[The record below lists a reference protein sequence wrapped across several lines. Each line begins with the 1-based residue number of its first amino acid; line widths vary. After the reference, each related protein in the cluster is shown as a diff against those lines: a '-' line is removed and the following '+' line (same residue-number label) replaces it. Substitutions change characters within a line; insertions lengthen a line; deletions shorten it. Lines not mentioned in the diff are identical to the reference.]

1 MPTYR
6 TPDVYVEEIS
16 VFPPSVAEVETA
28 IPAFVGYT
36 AKATRAVDGDLKNV
50 PTRIVSLL
58 EFEGLFG
65 GAPRLDVARVNL
77 DDASNFVDAQLGAGN
92 TKYLYSSLRLF
103 FDNGGGPC
111 HIVSVGLHSAATDK
125 DELIAGLRRVSTVD
139 EPTMLVVPD
148 AAALSA
154 DDLAAVQMEALD
166 QCGKLGDRVAIL
178 DTALY
183 TNKTDHAAA
192 IASFRGKN
200 GVNNLKYGAAYA
212 PWLKLKY
219 PKNVGYADLA
229 GKLFKGGAPVS
240 LTSLSGDAGLNA
252 RMALLDS
259 VIADGALITATLS
272 GLASPQRSLAAHQD
286 KLLTDYQ
293 GGKSETTTEALF
305 GSLTGLAH
313 AIDGLLTAVT
323 KLANPSLTAFLT
335 SQISGSL
342 KAAYTRMIAVE
353 KELAAAAGTYTEQ
366 WSIGTA
372 PSAAAWGDIFGA
384 NDPDAGTGTIPT
396 APATP
401 LAAQLD
407 AALPT
412 VHATFAAASTA
423 LGRLSAEAATWRS
436 NHEDYLTENFSAY
449 RAILRGVNGLLTACP
464 PCGAVSGVYARV
476 DNQRGVWKA
485 PANVSLTGVIEPTY
499 YFDSD
504 DTDNLNIDPVAGK
517 SVNAIRSFVG
527 KGTLIWGARTLAG
540 NDNEWRYI
548 SVRRF
553 FNMVEESVKKST
565 YWAVFEPND
574 ANTWVKVR
582 GMIESYLTQKWREGA
597 LAGSTTKEAFF
608 VRCGLGTTMSSQ
620 DILEGRMY
628 VEIGMAVVRPAEFI
642 ILKFYHKLQT
652 S

>member
-1 MPTYR
+1 MRTPR

-36 AKATRAVDGDLKNV
+36 AKATRVVDGDLKNV
-50 PTRIVSLL
+50 PTRVTSLL
-58 EFEGLFG
+58 EFESLFG
-65 GAPRLDVARVNL
+65 AAPRFDLTRINL
-77 DDASNFVDAQLGAGN
+77 DDGNNFVDAQLGAGN
-92 TKYLYSSLRLF
+92 TKYLYDSLRLF

-111 HIVSVGLHSAATDK
+111 HIVSIGKHADATDAAALK
-125 DELIAGLRRVSTVD
+125 TGLGFVAAVD

-148 AAALSA
+148 AAALGA

-178 DTALY
+178 DTAYY
-183 TNKTDHAAA
+183 TNKTDHDSA

-200 GVNNLKYGAAYA
+200 GINNLKYGAAYA
-212 PWLKLKY
+212 PWLKLNY
-219 PKNVGYADLA
+219 PKNVGYADIA
-229 GKLFKGGAPVS
+229 GKLFKGGAPVR
-240 LTSLSGDAGLNA
+240 LSDISGSTELNA
-252 RMALLDS
+252 RMALLDA
-259 VIADGALITATLS
+259 VLADSALIATTLA
-272 GLASPQRSLAAHQD
+272 GLASPQRSLATHQD

-293 GGKSETTTEALF
+293 GGKSETTLQALF
-305 GSLTGLAH
+305 ASVAGLAD
-313 AIDGLLTAVT
+313 AIDGLLTGAS
-323 KLANPSLTAFLT
+323 PLTNTDLIAFLKA
-335 SQISGSL
+335 QIARSL
-342 KAAYTRMIAVE
+342 KAAYTRLIAVE
-353 KELAAAAGTYTEQ
+353 KELAAADAGYTVQ
-366 WSIGTA
+366 WNSGSD
-372 PSAAAWGDIFGA
+372 PSAAEWGAIFGA
-384 NDPDAGTGTIPT
+384 SEPAAGTGTIPT
-396 APATP
+396 GGATTVVQ
-401 LAAQLD
+401 QLD

-412 VHATFAAASTA
+412 IHATFAAASTA
-423 LGRLSAEAATWRS
+423 LARLDAEAAGWRK
-436 NHEDYLTENFSAY
+436 NHEDFLADNFAIY

-464 PCGAVSGVYARV
+464 PGGAVAGVYARV

-504 DTDNLNIDPVAGK
+504 DTDRLNIDPTAGK
-517 SVNAIRSFVG
+517 SVNAIRHFVG

-540 NDNEWRYI
+540 NDNEWRYV

-597 LAGSTTKEAFF
+597 LAGATTKEAFF